1 MSHGYQGIKSATA
14 TSSAMRTDD
23 PTVSGGCYL
32 VINRGATTI
41 YVGST
46 SGVTTGT
53 GTAVAAGQ
61 ALTLA
66 PVGKVYNPV
75 YLITAASSSAVDHHY
90 TA

>member
-1 MSHGYQGIKSATA
+1 MSHGYQGVKSATA
-14 TSSAMRTDD
+14 SNTATRTDSA
-23 PTVSGGCYL
+23 TVSGGCYL
-32 VINRGATTI
+32 VINRGATTV

-53 GTAVAAGQ
+53 GTALAAGQ

-66 PVGKVYNPV
+66 PVGKAYNPV
-75 YLITAASSSAVDHHY
+75 YLITAAGSSAVDHHY